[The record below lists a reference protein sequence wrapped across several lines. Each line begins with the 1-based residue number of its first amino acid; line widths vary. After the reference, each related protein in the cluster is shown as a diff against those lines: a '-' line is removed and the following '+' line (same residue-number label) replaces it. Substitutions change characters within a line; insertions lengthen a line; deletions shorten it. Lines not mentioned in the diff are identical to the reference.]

1 MPRIALPDRSALGTH
16 RKQSITVQA
25 CCPSRHLSTVHPTRV
40 YCIAPCFAGRHLST
54 VHPTRVYCIA
64 PCFAGMLQPCSSVCL
79 YTALRDTSAHT
90 EGYIAIPRLS
100 LFKRVVPA
108 DNIVLYV
115 LHESTILPCFAGML
129 QPFLFDC
136 SSV

>member
-1 MPRIALPDRSALGTH
+1 
-16 RKQSITVQA
+16 
-25 CCPSRHLSTVHPTRV
+25 
-40 YCIAPCFAGRHLST
+40 
-54 VHPTRVYCIA
+54 
-64 PCFAGMLQPCSSVCL
+64 MLQPCSSVCL
-79 YTALRDTSAHT
+79 YIALRDTSAHTEGYIAIPRSSLFKRVVPEDNIVLYVLHEPTILPHT